1 MKNPSQTVIRAEAM
15 LVSTLFQKGRFTVPW
30 HQRYYDWK
38 VDDVRALLQDIDEAV
53 QEKRDCYF
61 MGAIMLVELEQN
73 RWQIND
79 GQQRMVT
86 ISLIC
91 AVLCICFNR
100 EATGSQSEGRA
111 LRMLFD
117 LDDTSTRTLDN
128 AEHYSPRISPPTNDA
143 MRYNQMIRG
152 NRIGTNGR
160 LTAAWTEI
168 EKFFSP
174 MNIEKLEK
182 YFDFLLNKLEI
193 ACLRIP
199 PSIDPNAVY
208 ETLNNRGKKL
218 DDFDLV
224 RNHLYSYFNMDAESE
239 RRRSVHDYLERI
251 ALQISGTTKASEYM
265 RCRMQCRFG
274 FLRKDKFYRD
284 VRSAIHTQYSKER
297 GSRDS
302 WADFAFRL
310 TKEIAAP
317 ESLEL
322 FRTITAPNPDPEFV
336 HAFATTTNTINSP
349 RNLAVLLRELRGY
362 KVTQPLVFVM
372 LNWYVRESH
381 GSKKKRIAKIANK
394 NLRRLA
400 TFVLRTAFV
409 APKFEPSHFE
419 TEFSNYARF
428 ITVAANFPDNEFAHF
443 LRNCDHS
450 AYGVLDDS
458 RFQDAMTD
466 ATMTGPAKIK
476 QFLLG
481 INNDLQQDAQL
492 LNERLC
498 SVDHILPKS
507 PQHWIGWTG
516 FNSDDIGDWV
526 DRIGN
531 LTLMGPTDN
540 KPGPKYNGTFTKKRE
555 SYQGSGIALTRE
567 LRQYDDWTPSVVK
580 ARQREMAERAV
591 RVWGFI

>member
-1 MKNPSQTVIRAEAM
+1 M
-15 LVSTLFQKGRFTVPW
+15 LVSALFHQGRFTVPW

-38 VDDVRALLQDIDEAV
+38 ADDVRAMLQDVDDAV
-53 QEKRDCYF
+53 TEERDCYF
-61 MGAIMLVELEQN
+61 LGAIMLVELEQN

-91 AVLCICFNR
+91 AVLCIRFNR
-100 EATGSQSEGRA
+100 EATGSQREGCA

-117 LDDTSTRTLDN
+117 LDDNSTWTLDN
-128 AEHYSPRISPPTNDA
+128 AEHYTPRISPPTNDA

-168 EKFFSP
+168 EKFFSN
-174 MNIEKLEK
+174 MSSEKSEM

-218 DDFDLV
+218 ADFDLV
-224 RNHLYSYFNMDAESE
+224 RNHLYSYFNVDAESE
-239 RRRSVHDYLERI
+239 RRRSVHDCLERI
-251 ALQISGTTKASEYM
+251 AMQISGTTRASESTRTSEYM
-265 RCRMQCRFG
+265 RCRMQCKFG

-284 VRSAIHTQYSKER
+284 VRAAIHTQRDKER
-297 GSRDS
+297 GSRNS
-302 WADFAFRL
+302 RADFAFNL

-336 HAFATTTNTINSP
+336 RVFEAASGTTNSR

-372 LNWYVRESH
+372 LNWYIRESH
-381 GSKKKRIAKIANK
+381 GRKKKRIAKIANK
-394 NLRRLA
+394 NLGRLA
-400 TFVLRTAFV
+400 AFVLRTAFV

-419 TEFSNYARF
+419 TEFSNYARV
-428 ITVAANFPDNEFAHF
+428 IAAATDLPDTEFASF
-443 LRNCDHS
+443 LRDCDHS

-458 RFQDAMTD
+458 RFQDAMTEK
-466 ATMTGPAKIK
+466 TMTGSTKIK
-476 QFLLG
+476 QFLVG

-498 SVDHILPKS
+498 SVEHILPKS
-507 PQHWIGWTG
+507 PQHWRGWTG
-516 FNSDDIGDWV
+516 FNSEDAGDWV

-540 KPGPKYNGTFTKKRE
+540 KPGPKYNGTFAKKRE
-555 SYQGSGIALTRE
+555 SYQGSGVALTRE
-567 LRQYDDWTPSVVK
+567 LRQYDDWTPSVIK
-580 ARQREMAERAV
+580 ARQWKMAERAV